1 MRTLETVLEQ
11 NGLASAQQVAEAAAR
26 AALHGGDL
34 TTSLLQVTN
43 VDEDALTAALAE
55 TYGLPPVFPG
65 ALARAHVEAPG
76 LVLAD
81 TAERYCCFPL
91 EKAADRLIVAVAR
104 PLLPAVKQELAERVG
119 TPVEERIAI
128 EVRIRQAIARDYGLP
143 LAPRHQRGIARLDGA
158 AEQAPEDTTSAV
170 WSVPRLSALPRPP
183 SGPPIATLPT
193 NGHAASPPARSITPA
208 PVNRASR
215 RRGHYTKQLV
225 EVDLQKATTRDEVL
239 GAYFLFVSQY
249 FEYSALFG
257 VHSSLAEGLDA
268 YGPGAEREQVQ
279 GIAIPLDLP
288 SSLAR
293 AARSAQPNLVVLGE
307 GGLDSSLVQDLE
319 RTRERQVLILPVCI
333 KSRCALLLYADN
345 GEQDVRVSELSEVL
359 ALTSP
364 MMKALERIILL
375 RKQQK
380 AGKSRRPSQGP
391 GLSTHPPIAPPE
403 PAASEFEPAWPPPIV
418 SAPIAPASR
427 PPGSRPPA
435 THSRPSAARP
445 LQPGRTSPA
454 SSIRPAQPSARPKPS
469 KPESRAASSAPIE
482 PAPETPAP
490 PTPVSARPEIA
501 QTAAAQPA
509 VAQTAVAQTAV
520 AQTAV
525 AQPAAEPVRA
535 TPATL
540 RPPSEPAVVSRRVV
554 AIEPDEQPRQ
564 PTPVPPEDPIFLLRR
579 PDETSEAGAAPRTVP
594 PPANDA
600 SLLDGATPSLA
611 TPSLTSTTQ
620 PFPVPVLTP
629 AAAAAPVAADPVA
642 VAVASSSTAPGS
654 GPLPSTIPPA
664 SGPKLPAS
672 ARVPRHP
679 SARQLAPLR
688 PVEKPQT
695 EITRPGRLY
704 ASKRLPSV
712 IIGAQEEPPP
722 EPKRKPSPQPM
733 PAVNGRANHASND
746 RDLASLVEQLCQG
759 RAEAAVAIAQ
769 AGNTALP
776 QLMKRFPGPISNA
789 EGARASECGP
799 LLAALAKIGTPSL
812 GYVVRASES
821 EDEEVRRWAAL
832 LLGEMPSADASKA
845 VVQRLADDAPAV
857 AQSAFVAARQLLS
870 GPAANQFRRALFEI
884 ADEKRAPLK
893 LRLRSIEHSAK
904 LKDGPS
910 VPRLISL
917 LNTGVEPIIVK
928 SQWALTMIT
937 RHDMGRDIQAWSDWW
952 HAHRAQHRIQWLIEA
967 LDHDDLRLRRAAF
980 EELGS
985 EVNEDFGYRA
995 ELERAE
1001 RVSAQ
1006 ARYRDWW
1013 SAIGARRYG
1022 RLY

>member
-34 TTSLLQVTN
+34 TTSLLQVTR

-76 LVLAD
+76 LVLAEI
-81 TAERYCCFPL
+81 AERHCCFPL
-91 EKAADRLIVAVAR
+91 EKAPDRLILAVAR
-104 PLLPAVKQELAERVG
+104 PLLPEVKHEIAERVG
-119 TPVEERIAI
+119 TPVDERIAI

-158 AEQAPEDTTSAV
+158 AEQASEDSTSAV

-193 NGHAASPPARSITPA
+193 NGHAASPAAGSIAPA
-208 PVNRASR
+208 PVSRASR
-215 RRGHYTKQLV
+215 RRGHYTRQLV
-225 EVDLQKATTRDEVL
+225 EVDLRKATTRDEAL

-268 YGPGAEREQVQ
+268 YGPGAAREQVQ

-293 AARSAQPNLVVLGE
+293 AARSAQPNLVVLG
-307 GGLDSSLVQDLE
+307 GAGLDSSLVQDLE
-319 RTRERQVLILPVCI
+319 RTRDRQVLILPICI
-333 KSRCALLLYADN
+333 KKRCALLLYADN
-345 GEQDVRVSELSEVL
+345 GEQDVRVSELGEVL
-359 ALTSP
+359 ALTTP
-364 MMKALERIILL
+364 MVKTLERIILL

-391 GLSTHPPIAPPE
+391 GLSAHPPITPSE
-403 PAASEFEPAWPPPIV
+403 PAESEFEPAWPPPIV

-427 PPGSRPPA
+427 PPGSRPAHAPPSA
-435 THSRPSAARP
+435 RSAEHPSAASA
-445 LQPGRTSPA
+445 L
-454 SSIRPAQPSARPKPS
+454 RPAQPSAPEPRPVN
-469 KPESRAASSAPIE
+469 SSPAETAKEAP
-482 PAPETPAP
+482 PPETPAP
-490 PTPVSARPEIA
+490 VTPVSA
-501 QTAAAQPA
+501 
-509 VAQTAVAQTAV
+509 
-520 AQTAV
+520 
-525 AQPAAEPVRA
+525 
-535 TPATL
+535 
-540 RPPSEPAVVSRRVV
+540 RPPSEPAVEPVRATPDTLRPPAEPAVVSRRTV
-554 AIEPDEQPRQ
+554 AIEPDEEPRR
-564 PTPVPPEDPIFLLRR
+564 PPPLPAEDPIFLLRR
-579 PDETSEAGAAPRTVP
+579 PDETRDASAPPRTVP

-600 SLLDGATPSLA
+600 SLLDSAGPSPTTA
-611 TPSLTSTTQ
+611 LTGTTQ
-620 PFPVPVLTP
+620 PFPVPLLAP
-629 AAAAAPVAADPVA
+629 ATAASPDVAAEDPVA
-642 VAVASSSTAPGS
+642 VALASASTAPGA

-688 PVEKPQT
+688 PIEKPPT
-695 EITRPGRLY
+695 EITRPGRVY
-704 ASKRLPSV
+704 AAKRLPSV
-712 IIGAQEEPPP
+712 IIGAQDEPPP
-722 EPKRKPSPQPM
+722 EPPRKPTPPPL
-733 PAVNGRANHASND
+733 PAVNGRASHAPSD
-746 RDLASLVEQLCQG
+746 RDLGALVEQLCEG
-759 RAEAAVAIAQ
+759 RPDAAVAIAM
-769 AGNTALP
+769 AGNAVLP
-776 QLMKRFPGPISNA
+776 QLMKRFPGPIANA
-789 EGARASECGP
+789 EGARASDCGP
-799 LLAALAKIGTPSL
+799 LLAALAKIGTPAL
-812 GYVVRASES
+812 GYIVRASES
-821 EDEEVRRWAAL
+821 EDDEVRRWAAL

-845 VVQRLADDAPAV
+845 VVQRLADDTPAV
-857 AQSAFVAARQLLS
+857 ALAAFAAARQLLS
-870 GPAANQFRRALFEI
+870 GPAANQFRRALFEV

-980 EELGS
+980 EELGG
-985 EVNEDFGYRA
+985 EVGEDFGYRA
-995 ELERAE
+995 ELEQAE

-1013 SAIGARRYG
+1013 SSIGARRYG